1 MNDNRLTG
9 FERLASLSNNERL
22 PQVDVSDRVL
32 LSLASLPSVRTDER
46 EMVYFGAASLVAAS
60 LALAC
65 LYSGSADDSLLPL
78 AQPFFTVVP

>member
-32 LSLASLPSVRTDER
+32 LSPIQWS
-46 EMVYFGAASLVAAS
+46 
-60 LALAC
+60 
-65 LYSGSADDSLLPL
+65 
-78 AQPFFTVVP
+78 

>member
-9 FERLASLSNNERL
+9 FERLASLSNNERP

-32 LSLASLPSVRTDER
+32 LSLASLPSARTDER